1 MNVQGDDERSP
12 NGLCVHA
19 LERSV
24 GDSDVL
30 CDTSRWGDDGDANS
44 SDPNIGD
51 GLCSGMD
58 ATILANNPN
67 RMVSASIPTM
77 VPKTNHK

>member
-12 NGLCVHA
+12 NGSRVHA

-44 SDPNIGD
+44 SGPNIGD

-58 ATILANNPN
+58 ATKQANNPSS
-67 RMVSASIPTM
+67 MVSASIPKM